1 MDLEISEDVIEI
13 ECVSGVTEG
22 KFMKCE
28 NQRLELLLLGLEDK
42 LPEIDLH
49 LCDCSASFS

>member
-42 LPEIDLH
+42 LPKIIWLG
-49 LCDCSASFS
+49 SAEVE